1 MPSQTQAEHA
11 AESIR
16 AEILDGRL
24 PPGAKLNIKALEQRL
39 AVSLGAIR
47 EALSRLAAEGLVMAE
62 AHRGYRVRT
71 ISREELMDLTLTR
84 VEMEVLCLN
93 QAMRHGDVEWE
104 SRIVAAAHRMERLQG
119 LPSEAEARSTPAW
132 NQAHGEFHEA
142 LVSACASPW
151 LLRLR
156 RMLFEQSE
164 RYRLLSVPLGPSHR
178 DVRGEHRRLMD
189 AVLQRDE
196 TATRRA
202 LAEHLQATTDIL
214 LRSPLLDTP
223 PTP

>member
-1 MPSQTQAEHA
+1 MPTQTQAELA
-11 AESIR
+11 GQSIR

-24 PPGAKLNIKALEQRL
+24 PPGSKLNIKALEQRL

-47 EALSRLAAEGLVMAE
+47 EALSSLAAEGLVMAE

-71 ISREELMDLTLTR
+71 ISREELVDLTSTR

-104 SRIVAAAHRMERLQG
+104 SRIVAAAHRMERLQAQ
-119 LPSEAEARSTPAW
+119 PSEAEARSTLAW

-178 DVRGEHRRLMD
+178 DVRGEHRRLME

-196 TATRRA
+196 AATRQA
-202 LAEHLQATTDIL
+202 LAQHLQATTDIL

-223 PTP
+223 PAA